1 MFGFLPAPYAYGAI
15 FTYSNSIEPKEPKLA
30 LSLVFYY
37 VCFGCAL
44 IFVGMLLRYKE
55 FRDKE
60 LIERDIQVNFEKNK
74 IEEKERKEELAEKN
88 AIDNHNKKKLKQN
101 DKNSVQVEVE
111 VKVELDKV
119 NFKINL
125 LIRIQ
130 E

>member
-15 FTYSNSIEPKEPKLA
+15 FTYSNSIEPKEQKLA

-60 LIERDIQVNFEKNK
+60 LMERDIQVNFEKNK
-74 IEEKERKEELAEKN
+74 LEEKEKKEELIGKN
-88 AIDNHNKKKLKQN
+88 NFDSQTKRKLK
-101 DKNSVQVEVE
+101 DQVEVE